1 MFEPVFARFRTHR
14 LFQKEEKRMLK
25 VQTSL
30 TLCFG
35 RLLKRERLLCVRVME
50 LETI

>member
-1 MFEPVFARFRTHR
+1 MIEPVFARLSRAPAFS
-14 LFQKEEKRMLK
+14 KAKKRMLK
-25 VQTSL
+25 VETSL

-35 RLLKRERLLCVRVME
+35 RLLKRERLPCARVME

>member
-1 MFEPVFARFRTHR
+1 MIEAGVLDVSGTPSFMKT
-14 LFQKEEKRMLK
+14 EKRMLK
-25 VQTSL
+25 VQTYL

-35 RLLKRERLLCVRVME
+35 RLLKRERLLWARVME

>member
-1 MFEPVFARFRTHR
+1 VFAWFCEHR
-14 LFQKEEKRMLK
+14 LFQKAEKRMLK

-35 RLLKRERLLCVRVME
+35 RLLKRERLLSARVME